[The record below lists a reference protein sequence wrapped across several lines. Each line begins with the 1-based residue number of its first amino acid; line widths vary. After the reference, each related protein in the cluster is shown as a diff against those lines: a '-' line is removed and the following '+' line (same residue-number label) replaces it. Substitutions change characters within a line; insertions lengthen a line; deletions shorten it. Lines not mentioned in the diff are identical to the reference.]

1 MSKSNVVKLI
11 SAILCVAIIVA
22 TICVVLFVSDNN
34 KKPAL
39 VYDTES
45 GAKLDTDS
53 VQNMPKGLTFISDAE
68 TFSATS
74 VSLTATVLPTTAV
87 NKALDWSIAW
97 AEPNGWASGKTV
109 TDYVGFTS
117 NNNVA
122 TVTFKK
128 LFNVKAVITATSKDN
143 PSAKASCN
151 IDCAKRLLS
160 TSIVSKTLDKVT
172 WNFNSPTPVLSL
184 LPVQMMTNNPW
195 ILLQEPSN
203 TTVTYDY
210 QYSEGTIDNAVTS
223 MDIGIVASDALE
235 KGIHE
240 NSGGPY
246 IYTYFM
252 PADNVKL
259 GSEYFPNISYAT
271 IVKGLCGVLR
281 TPNDITKPTEPGPP
295 FPSVDPFTTTKY
307 NKFVEILQ
315 LVKTEDF
322 TLTVTA
328 NMKYGDPVTT
338 VFKCRFDRTKGP
350 FAVSDVNFDNGGLVL

>member
-1 MSKSNVVKLI
+1 MSKTNIVKLI
-11 SAILCVAIIVA
+11 SVILCVAILVA
-22 TICVVLFVSDNN
+22 TICVVLFIHDNN

-45 GAKLDTDS
+45 GTKLDTDS
-53 VQNMPKGLTFISDAE
+53 VQNMPKGLTFVSNAE

-97 AEPNGWASGKTV
+97 AEPDGWASGKTV
-109 TDYVGFTS
+109 TDYVGLSTS
-117 NNNVA
+117 DNVA

-128 LFNVKAVITATSKDN
+128 LFTVKAVITAKSKDN
-143 PSAKASCN
+143 PSAKAICN
-151 IDCAKRLLS
+151 VDCAKRLLS
-160 TSIVSKTLDKVT
+160 TSIVSNTLDKVI
-172 WNFNSPTPVLSL
+172 WNFNNSNPVLPL
-184 LPVQMMTNNPW
+184 LPAQLMTGNPW
-195 ILLQEPSN
+195 IGLQTPSS

-210 QYSEGTIDNAVTS
+210 HYSEGTIDNEVTS
-223 MDIGIVASDALE
+223 MDIGIVTSDALE

-252 PADNVKL
+252 PKDNVKL
-259 GSEYFPNISYAT
+259 GSEYFPDISYAT

-295 FPSVDPFTTTKY
+295 FPSVDPFTVTKY

-315 LVKTEDF
+315 LVATEDF

-350 FAVSDVNFDNGGLVL
+350 FAVSDVSFDNGGLVL

>member
-1 MSKSNVVKLI
+1 MSKANIVKLI
-11 SAILCVAIIVA
+11 SVILCVAILVA
-22 TICVVLFVSDNN
+22 TICIVLFVKDNN
-34 KKPAL
+34 VKPAL

-53 VQNMPKGLTFISDAE
+53 VQHMPKGLTFVSSAE

-97 AEPNGWASGKTV
+97 AEPDGWASGKTV
-109 TDYVGFTS
+109 TDYVGLS
-117 NNNVA
+117 NSNNVA

-143 PSAKASCN
+143 TSAKASCN
-151 IDCAKRLLS
+151 VDCAKRLLS
-160 TSIVSKTLDKVT
+160 TNITSKTLDKVT

-210 QYSEGTIDNAVTS
+210 QYTEGTIDNAVTS
-223 MDIGIVASDALE
+223 MDIGIVASDALD
-235 KGIHE
+235 KGIHDTA
-240 NSGGPY
+240 STAFVH
-246 IYTYFM
+246 TYFM

-271 IVKGLCGVLR
+271 IVIGLCGVARPTDEFL
-281 TPNDITKPTEPGPP
+281 KPDKVGPP
-295 FPSVDPFTTTKY
+295 MSATDPFTTIKY
-307 NKFVEILQ
+307 NKFVEVLQ
-315 LVKTEDF
+315 SVSTEDF

-328 NMKYGDPVTT
+328 NMKYGEPVTT

>member
-1 MSKSNVVKLI
+1 MSKSNVIKLI

-22 TICVVLFVSDNN
+22 TICIVLFVSDNN

-45 GAKLDTDS
+45 GTKLDTNS
-53 VQNMPKGLTFISDAE
+53 VQNMPKGLTFVSNAE

-109 TDYVGFTS
+109 TDYVGFTNS
-117 NNNVA
+117 NNVA

-160 TSIVSKTLDKVT
+160 TNITSKTLEYVT
-172 WNFNSPTPVLSL
+172 WNFNNPTPVLPL
-184 LPVQMMTNNPW
+184 LSGQMMTSNPW
-195 ILLQEPSN
+195 IGLQEPSN
-203 TTVTYDY
+203 TTVKYDY
-210 QYSEGTIDNAVTS
+210 RYSEGTIDNAVMS
-223 MDIGIVASDALE
+223 MDIGIVASDALD
-235 KGIHE
+235 KGIHDTA
-240 NSGGPY
+240 STAFVH
-246 IYTYFM
+246 TYFM

-271 IVKGLCGVLR
+271 IVKGLCGVVR
-281 TPNDITKPTEPGPP
+281 TPNPMNPNEVGPP
-295 FPSVDPFTTTKY
+295 MSATDPFTTTKY
-307 NKFVEILQ
+307 HKFVEVLQ
-315 LVKTEDF
+315 SVTTEDF

>member
-1 MSKSNVVKLI
+1 MKKTNLIKLI
-11 SAILCVAIIVA
+11 SAVLCVAVLA
-22 TICVVLFVSDNN
+22 VTICIVLINQDS
-34 KKPAL
+34 KAKSAL
-39 VYDTES
+39 VYETES
-45 GAKLDTDS
+45 GTKLDTSS
-53 VQNMPKGLTFISDAE
+53 VQNMPKGLTFVSNAD

-97 AEPNGWASGKTV
+97 AEPDGWTSGKTV
-109 TDYVGFTS
+109 TDYVGLTNS
-117 NNNVA
+117 NNVA

-143 PSAKASCN
+143 PDAKATCN

-210 QYSEGTIDNAVTS
+210 QYTEGTIDNALTS
-223 MDIGIVASDALE
+223 MDIGIVASDALD
-235 KGIHE
+235 KGIHDTA
-240 NSGGPY
+240 STAFVH
-246 IYTYFM
+246 TYFM

-259 GSEYFPNISYAT
+259 GSEYFPNLSYAT
-271 IVKGLCGVLR
+271 IVKGLCGVVR
-281 TPNDITKPTEPGPP
+281 TPNPMNPNEVGPP
-295 FPSVDPFTTTKY
+295 MSATDPFTTIKY
-307 NKFVEILQ
+307 NKFVEVLQ
-315 LVKTEDF
+315 SVKTEDF

-350 FAVSDVNFDNGGLVL
+350 FAVSDVNFDNSGLVL